1 MTWTLPVI
9 CITRLN
15 WSLFVGDVG
24 MFSSSTR
31 KRAGTKPSSVFM
43 KGLLAVDNSD
53 VSCDVETKQPPFL
66 PFLCSCCVVL
76 DEVQEGGAIF
86 LTPFQLGIP
95 TLHLVQAHCQ
105 VIKGGNTSGK
115 FLIMPHHQFQLIV
128 RVQKS
133 KSMKRNVKFQI
144 KLWKVI
150 MRSSVA
156 SHTKDLKKSILH
168 SYFKL

>member
-1 MTWTLPVI
+1 MWECFEFHTETSRHKP
-9 CITRLN
+9 
-15 WSLFVGDVG
+15 
-24 MFSSSTR
+24 
-31 KRAGTKPSSVFM
+31 KRSSVFM
-43 KGLLAVDNSD
+43 KELLAVDNSD

-66 PFLCSCCVVL
+66 PFLCSCCVVFE
-76 DEVQEGGAIF
+76 EVQERGAIF

-95 TLHLVQAHCQ
+95 TSPLYLVQAHSQ

-156 SHTKDLKKSILH
+156 SHSKDLKKSILH